1 MGTRLE
7 WSTIPKMWP
16 KLKYLHIA
24 QCADLTMTIVSDL
37 IDQLVH
43 MKRIDLPRYVELD
56 DYPHFSSDKP
66 SLLSIITANCSGR
79 RPPIEINFR
88 SLDYDV
94 CVCPFVK
101 KIRDSRKSESIE
113 MDSSSDDDL
122 INDNSLGTA
131 DGDLSDDENRS
142 TGSEN

>member
-43 MKRIDLPRYVELD
+43 LKRIDLPHYVELD

-79 RPPIEINFR
+79 RPPIKINFR
-88 SLDYDV
+88 SLDCDV

-113 MDSSSDDDL
+113 MDSIS
-122 INDNSLGTA
+122 
-131 DGDLSDDENRS
+131 DLSDDENRS
-142 TGSEN
+142 SGSEN